1 MLGILAAAA
10 LVTTQMH
17 PDLIAA
23 YERGR
28 EDAINGLRNF
38 DQYECYITWTSVG
51 SWLYPNQESWLE
63 ISEDL
68 TPLHVERHWRHFLS
82 EMDGVRTLDD
92 LNLSQTSL
100 SRIAEEE
107 ASYDTSHLPA
117 VLERLGN
124 CTRSIEELRS
134 IPPSATLVEQLVSMQ
149 TLSPEFARSP
159 EERRQATTRLTTTI
173 SLCEIRPEL
182 CEDGAPSRA
191 YFRGYDAYQAHFQC
205 SQDYGDPNSEPCP
218 DEAPVNAYTL
228 GYEAVRLEAE
238 RQLYGQCAQANG
250 LAVSRPTNVCRVG
263 RGDEF
268 GVRCDM
274 RLQSAARDD
283 RSAYLMLCEVYDE
296 TRAHPG
302 GAK

>member
-28 EDAINGLRNF
+28 DDAMSGVRNF
-38 DQYECYITWTSVG
+38 DQYECYVTWTSVG

-82 EMDGVRTLDD
+82 EMDGSRTLDN
-92 LNLSQTSL
+92 LNLSQTSM

-124 CTRSIEELRS
+124 CTRPVEELRS
-134 IPPSATLVEQLVSMQ
+134 IPPTATLVEQLVSMQ

-159 EERRQATTRLTTTI
+159 EERRQATTRLSTTI
-173 SLCEIRPEL
+173 SLCEIRPEF
-182 CEDGAPSRA
+182 CDGGVPNRA
-191 YFRGYDAYQAHFQC
+191 YFQGWLEVAHYFSC
-205 SQDYGDPNSEPCP
+205 GASLECP
-218 DEAPVNAYTL
+218 DTMPVNVYTVASDAL
-228 GYEAVRLEAE
+228 KAEAE
-238 RQLYGQCAQANG
+238 TRLYGQCAEANG
-250 LAVSRPTNVCRVG
+250 LAISTPTNVCSVG

-268 GVRCDM
+268 GVRCDA

-283 RSAYLMLCEVYDE
+283 RTAYLMLCEVYDE
-296 TRAHPG
+296 ASPVSNN
-302 GAK
+302 AK